1 MPFVDMPY
9 SKRLSDLV
17 VHEIDPS
24 VGYGRKCVNVT
35 PLPIVTGKQRGR
47 TGAWSTAYLRKAN

>member
-35 PLPIVTGKQRGR
+35 PPAGGAAVPARRVPLAGRRR
-47 TGAWSTAYLRKAN
+47 TG